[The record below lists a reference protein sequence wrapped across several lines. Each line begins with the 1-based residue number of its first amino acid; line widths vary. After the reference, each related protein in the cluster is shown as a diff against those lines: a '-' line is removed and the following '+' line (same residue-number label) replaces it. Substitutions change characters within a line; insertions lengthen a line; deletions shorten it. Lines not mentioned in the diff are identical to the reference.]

1 MKSNYLFFLFYF
13 LSFKIEYS
21 MKKKTINLIVCLG
34 ILILTILSFCYSK
47 ELANNFYSSLI
58 FIMKTILPSLFP
70 FMIFINFILYS
81 NCIDYLSYF
90 LRPLSKIFNLSGYGL
105 VCLIA
110 SLLGGFPYVAILVE
124 SFLKENKI
132 DDDEAHRLLFCLS
145 FPSISFMFGIIY
157 NLDKNSLLN
166 IISLYMAS
174 LILLLITSFK
184 KQKCKKNNSIR
195 QSTIRNDFVNVYYE
209 VMNSS
214 LKSIL
219 SISYTIIFFKMITFL
234 LTKII
239 KNKTIFLLI
248 SGLLEFSST
257 SIEILN
263 IQNKTFNHYLILNTI
278 LSFSS
283 LSIIFQTLYYSKK
296 IGFKLKKLL
305 FSRITISLL
314 ANLIFIIFHLFF
326 K

>member
-1 MKSNYLFFLFYF
+1 
-13 LSFKIEYS
+13 